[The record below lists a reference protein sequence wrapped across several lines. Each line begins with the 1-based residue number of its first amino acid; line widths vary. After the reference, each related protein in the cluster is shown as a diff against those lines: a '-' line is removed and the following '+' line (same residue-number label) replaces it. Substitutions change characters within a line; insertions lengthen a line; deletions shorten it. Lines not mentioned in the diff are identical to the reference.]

1 MTPFQNLF
9 ALLGRVLLAYL
20 FIPAGLDKLGA
31 GFAGTVGYIASVG
44 LPLPQVAAVLAVVA
58 EVGAGLLLLVGFQ
71 ARWAALLLSLFTL
84 ATAVFFHNYWAV
96 PADEVMM
103 QTLNFNKNLGIAGG
117 LLAFAA
123 FGAGGLSLDAK
134 RRG

>member
-1 MTPFQNLF
+1 MAKKIDSQ
-9 ALLGRVLLAYL
+9 LGRDYL
-20 FIPAGLDKLGA
+20 WNTASSIIGSASMVIMALVVSRFLGGYAAG
-31 GFAGTVGYIASVG
+31 V
-44 LPLPQVAAVLAVVA
+44 
-58 EVGAGLLLLVGFQ
+58 
-71 ARWAALLLSLFTL
+71 FTL

>member
-9 ALLGRVLLAYL
+9 AVLGRVLLAYL

-31 GFAGTVGYIASVG
+31 GFAGTVGYIASAG
-44 LPLPQVAAVLAVVA
+44 LPLPQVAAMLAVVA

-71 ARWAALLLSLFTL
+71 TRWAALLLSLFTL